1 MAAWAPGR
9 TLAMNGNEV
18 VAYAAKQCNV
28 DVVAAYPITPQT
40 IIVEAFS
47 TYVADGLVD
56 TRFICVESEHSAM
69 SACIGASLMGARVF
83 TATSSQGLALM
94 HEALYAASGL
104 RCPIVMAVV
113 NRALSAPINIHCDH
127 SDMMGSR
134 DCGWVQIFVEN
145 VQEAYDF
152 TIQSFRIAEH
162 PDVLLPV
169 AVNLDGFTISH
180 CVENFVSL
188 TDEEVLRFVQPKR
201 TPVYWLNPD
210 KPITVGALTLPDYYY
225 EVKRQQVE
233 AMENAYRVFLDTVK
247 EFGDLTGRRY
257 NPIEVWGSGDADV
270 AIILLGS
277 TVGLMRSIASKYD
290 GRVKVVFPRLF
301 RPFPSRDLKRILED
315 VKVAAVMDRAIAFG
329 APLNP
334 LASSVASTILLEG
347 LDTKLVNFV
356 YGLGGRDLKL
366 SEAEYIVEYALKAAE
381 TGVIDKP
388 VNFIGVRE

>member
-1 MAAWAPGR
+1 MAAWIAGR
-9 TLAMNGNEV
+9 VLAMNGNEV
-18 VAYAAKQCNV
+18 VAYAVKQCGV
-28 DVVAAYPITPQT
+28 DIVAAYPITPQT

-47 TYVADGLVD
+47 RYVADGLVD
-56 TRFICVESEHSAM
+56 TSFICVESEHSAM

-104 RCPIVMAVV
+104 RCPIVMVVV

-134 DCGWVQIFVEN
+134 DCGWIQIFTEN

-152 TIQSFRIAEH
+152 TIQAFRIAEH
-162 PDVLLPV
+162 PDVLLLV
-169 AVNLDGFTISH
+169 V
-180 CVENFVSL
+180 
-188 TDEEVLRFVQPKR
+188 DE
-201 TPVYWLNPD
+201 
-210 KPITVGALTLPDYYY
+210 PITVGALTLPDYYY

-233 AMENAYRVFLDTVK
+233 AMDNAYRVFLDTVK
-247 EFGDLTGRRY
+247 AFRDLTGRAY
-257 NPIEVWGSGDADV
+257 SPVEVWGSDYADV
-270 AIILLGS
+270 AVMVLGS
-277 TVGLMRSIASKYD
+277 TVGLMRSIAYRYG

-301 RPFPSRDLKRILED
+301 RPFPSKDIRAILED
-315 VKVAAVMDRAIAFG
+315 VKVVAVMDRSIAFG

-334 LASSVASTILLEG
+334 LASTIASTIILEG

-356 YGLGGRDLKL
+356 YGLGGRDLKV
-366 SEAEYIVEYALKAAE
+366 SEAEYIIEYALKACE

-388 VNFIGVRE
+388 IQFIGVRE

>member
-18 VAYAAKQCNV
+18 VAYAVKQCNV

-180 CVENFVSL
+180 CVENFITL
-188 TDEEVLRFVQPKR
+188 TDEEVLGFIQPKR

-233 AMENAYRVFLDTVK
+233 AMENAYRVFLDTVRR
-247 EFGDLTGRRY
+247 FADLTGRRY
-257 NPIEVWGSGDADV
+257 NPIEVWGSDDADA

-277 TVGLMRSIASKYD
+277 TVGLMRSIASRYD
-290 GRVKVVFPRLF
+290 GRIKIVFPRLF
-301 RPFPSRDLKRILED
+301 RPFPSEDLKRVLED

-366 SEAEYIVEYALKAAE
+366 SEAEYIANYTLKAAE

-388 VNFIGVRE
+388 VSFIGVRE